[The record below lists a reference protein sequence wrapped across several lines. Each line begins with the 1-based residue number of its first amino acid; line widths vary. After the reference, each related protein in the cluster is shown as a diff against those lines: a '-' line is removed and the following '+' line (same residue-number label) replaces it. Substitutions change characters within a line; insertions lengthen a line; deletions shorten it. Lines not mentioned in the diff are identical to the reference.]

1 MRRIGSLSRR
11 AAMLAPLAAGG
22 CSLFDGTWLGK
33 EKPPILG
40 MRESIN
46 QVSRGVVTD
55 NPRNEQVQI
64 PAISA
69 LAEWPQAG
77 GTPTHEAVN
86 AQAGAS
92 LGQFWRAG
100 IGTSA
105 GYRRAITGQPVIANG
120 RVFAMDA
127 SATVSGFD
135 AATGGRVW
143 STDVT
148 PEDNNGTN
156 VGGGL
161 AVASGVLYV
170 STGRGEVLALDPSS
184 GAIKW
189 RAPLDGA
196 ARAAPTVAEGRVFVP
211 VLGDRLVAF
220 SATDG
225 KRIWNYQAATAAT
238 AALGM
243 ASPAYADGLV
253 VAGFGSGELVALRG
267 VSGAVVWA
275 DSLASARGR
284 NAVADLSTVR
294 GLPVI
299 QDGRVYATSLGG
311 LMVSLDLRAGRR
323 LWERD
328 MASSQTPVVAGDW
341 IFVISLDAEL
351 AAVSRVD
358 GSVAWVTKLPKF
370 ADAEKQKDPIT
381 WIGPLLAGGR
391 LIAGSSSGLL
401 VTADP
406 VTGNLLAQQDLGNG
420 VAVPMSVAGGTVF
433 VVTNSAYLVALR

>member
-1 MRRIGSLSRR
+1 MTVMRGLSRR

-40 MRESIN
+40 TREAIN
-46 QVSRGVVTD
+46 QVSRGLVTD
-55 NPRNEQVQI
+55 NPRNEQVRI

-77 GTPTHEAVN
+77 GSPTHEAVN
-86 AQAGAS
+86 AQAGAT
-92 LGQFWRAG
+92 LGQVWRTG

-105 GYRRAITGQPVIANG
+105 GYRRAITGQPVAAGG

-127 SATVSGFD
+127 DATVSGFD

-143 STDVT
+143 SVDVT

-161 AVASGVLYV
+161 AVADGVLYV
-170 STGRGEVLALDPSS
+170 STGRGEVLALDPAS

-189 RAPLDGA
+189 RSALDGA

-220 SATDG
+220 ASGDG
-225 KRIWNYQAATAAT
+225 KRLWNYQAAATST

-243 ASPAYADGLV
+243 PSPAYSDGLV

-311 LMVSLDLRAGRR
+311 LMLSLDLRAGRR

-328 MASSQTPVVAGDW
+328 LASSQTPVVVGDW
-341 IFVISLDAEL
+341 IFVVSTESEL
-351 AAVSRVD
+351 AAVSRID
-358 GSVAWVTKLPKF
+358 GSVAWVTQLPKF
-370 ADAEKQKDPIT
+370 ADMEKQKDPVT

-391 LIAGSSSGLL
+391 LLVGSSSGSL
-401 VTADP
+401 VAADP
-406 VTGNLLAQQDLGNG
+406 ATGNLLAQQDLGDG
-420 VAVPMSVAGGTVF
+420 LAVPMSVAAGTVF
-433 VVTNSAYLVALR
+433 AVTNSAFLVALR